1 MPHDPVSRFW
11 ENFIEKT
18 KAYSLKPAP
27 VRWHVRH
34 AEAYIKA
41 HSGRRLAEHTA
52 EDIAAYLQEK
62 GRNGRLADWQFAQ
75 LIRALQIL
83 FVDMVRAP
91 WAVAFPWQDWSDNAR
106 ELAPTHAT
114 VARDYDDTGRT
125 PGPSDTADSRG
136 QANECH

>member
-18 KAYSLKPAP
+18 KAYSLKPAT

-62 GRNGRLADWQFAQ
+62 GRNGRLAERDGGAS
-75 LIRALQIL
+75 R
-83 FVDMVRAP
+83 
-91 WAVAFPWQDWSDNAR
+91 
-106 ELAPTHAT
+106 THACAA
-114 VARDYDDTGRT
+114 VGRSIDLL
-125 PGPSDTADSRG
+125 PGPRLSPG
-136 QANECH
+136 

>member
-18 KAYSLKPAP
+18 KAYSLKPAT

-91 WAVAFPWQDWSDNAR
+91 WMSRIAPLVCRNVAPLPLEICPADHVAVP
-106 ELAPTHAT
+106 
-114 VARDYDDTGRT
+114 
-125 PGPSDTADSRG
+125 
-136 QANECH
+136 